1 MYKNI
6 LYLINFLRN
15 KGIMKFFLS
24 FFLFGLFYVF
34 TSDTL
39 YKSTITLYPAGELSE
54 NTNILSQLSEFTET
68 FGVNV
73 PTKSNY
79 YIPDIIDSY
88 SLKNKI
94 VKKEWDSRK
103 FTNKTNLVD
112 YWEIKDYSFLEKIIT
127 YLKLNFNNN
136 FFDKDLY
143 DLNKAI
149 KKLDKLISVNEA
161 YSGLIEVEV
170 LFEEPQLSADIANY
184 ISQYVINFVNK
195 EQKIFARKTKK
206 FTEERF
212 KIAENELIHSEDELT
227 NFRKEHPLINDTPE
241 LQLLRLRLARNVEV
255 NQEVYITLRNQLEIA
270 KIEESKE
277 RLFINILDKAYPSVK
292 KEHPKTFLLLFIFS
306 FLGFLTGSL
315 YYLVL
320 NNARKK

>member
-1 MYKNI
+1 M

-39 YKSTITLYPAGELSE
+39 YKSTITLYPAGELSDSS
-54 NTNILSQLSEFTET
+54 NILSQLSEYTET
-68 FGVNV
+68 FGVSM

-88 SLKNKI
+88 SLKNEI
-94 VKKEWDSRK
+94 VNKEWNSKK
-103 FTNKTNLVD
+103 FPNKTNLIE
-112 YWEIKDYSFLEKIIT
+112 YWEINDYSFLERIIT
-127 YLKLNFNNN
+127 YLKLNFKNN

-195 EQKIFARKTKK
+195 EQKTFARKTKT

-212 KIAENELIHSEDELT
+212 KIAENELIDSEDELT
-227 NFRKEHPLINDTPE
+227 NFRKEYPLINDTPE

-277 RLFINILDKAYPSVK
+277 RLFINILDKAYPSIK
-292 KEHPKTFLLLFIFS
+292 KEHPKIFLLLFIFS
-306 FLGFLTGSL
+306 FLGFLSGSL
-315 YYLVL
+315 YYIVL
-320 NNARKK
+320 NNFRKK

>member
-1 MYKNI
+1 M

-39 YKSTITLYPAGELSE
+39 YKSTITLYPAGELSDSS
-54 NTNILSQLSEFTET
+54 NILSQLSEYTET
-68 FGVNV
+68 FGVSM

-88 SLKNKI
+88 SLKNEI
-94 VKKEWDSRK
+94 VNKKWNSKK
-103 FTNKTNLVD
+103 FPNKTNLIE
-112 YWEIKDYSFLEKIIT
+112 YWEINDYSFLERIIT

-149 KKLDKLISVNEA
+149 NKLDKLISVNEA

-195 EQKIFARKTKK
+195 ELKKFARKTKT

-212 KIAENELIHSEDELT
+212 KIAENELIDSEDKLT
-227 NFRKEHPLINDTPE
+227 DFRKEYPLINDTPE

-277 RLFINILDKAYPSVK
+277 RLFINILDKAYPSIK
-292 KEHPKTFLLLFIFS
+292 KEHPKIFLLLFIFS
-306 FLGFLTGSL
+306 FLGFLSGSL
-315 YYLVL
+315 YYIVM
-320 NNARKK
+320 NNVRKK

>member
-1 MYKNI
+1 M

-39 YKSTITLYPAGELSE
+39 YKSTITLYPAGELSDSS
-54 NTNILSQLSEFTET
+54 NILSQLSEYTET
-68 FGVNV
+68 FGVSM

-88 SLKNKI
+88 SLKNEI
-94 VKKEWDSRK
+94 VNKKWNSKK
-103 FTNKTNLVD
+103 FPNKTNLIE
-112 YWEIKDYSFLEKIIT
+112 YWEINDYSFLERIIT

-149 KKLDKLISVNEA
+149 NKLDKLISVNEA

-195 EQKIFARKTKK
+195 EQKTFARKTKT

-212 KIAENELIHSEDELT
+212 KIAENELIDSEDKLT
-227 NFRKEHPLINDTPE
+227 DFRKEYPLINDTPE

-277 RLFINILDKAYPSVK
+277 RLFINILDKAYPSIK
-292 KEHPKTFLLLFIFS
+292 KEHPKIFLLLFIFS
-306 FLGFLTGSL
+306 FLGFLSGSL
-315 YYLVL
+315 YYIVM
-320 NNARKK
+320 NNVRKK

>member
-1 MYKNI
+1 
-6 LYLINFLRN
+6 
-15 KGIMKFFLS
+15 MKFFLS

-39 YKSTITLYPAGELSE
+39 YKSTITLYPAGELSDSS
-54 NTNILSQLSEFTET
+54 NILSQLSEYTET
-68 FGVNV
+68 FGVSM

-88 SLKNKI
+88 SLKNEI
-94 VKKEWDSRK
+94 VNKEWNSKK
-103 FTNKTNLVD
+103 FPNKTNLIE
-112 YWEIKDYSFLEKIIT
+112 YWEINDYSFLERIIT

-195 EQKIFARKTKK
+195 EQKTFARKTKT

-212 KIAENELIHSEDELT
+212 NIAENELIVSEDELT
-227 NFRKEHPLINDTPE
+227 NFRKEYPLINDTPE

-277 RLFINILDKAYPSVK
+277 RLFINILDKAYPSIK
-292 KEHPKTFLLLFIFS
+292 KEHPKIFLLLFIFS
-306 FLGFLTGSL
+306 FLGFLSGSL
-315 YYLVL
+315 YYIVL
-320 NNARKK
+320 NNVRKK

>member
-1 MYKNI
+1 
-6 LYLINFLRN
+6 
-15 KGIMKFFLS
+15 MKFFLS

-39 YKSTITLYPAGELSE
+39 YKSTITLYPAGELSDSS
-54 NTNILSQLSEFTET
+54 NILSQLSEYTET
-68 FGVNV
+68 FGVSM

-88 SLKNKI
+88 SLKNEI
-94 VKKEWDSRK
+94 VNKEWNSKK
-103 FTNKTNLVD
+103 FPNKTNLIE
-112 YWEIKDYSFLEKIIT
+112 YWEINDYSFLERIIT

-195 EQKIFARKTKK
+195 EQKTFARKTKT

-212 KIAENELIHSEDELT
+212 KIAENELIDSEDELT
-227 NFRKEHPLINDTPE
+227 NFRKEYPLINDTPE

-277 RLFINILDKAYPSVK
+277 RLFINILDKAYPSIK
-292 KEHPKTFLLLFIFS
+292 KEHPKIFLLLFIFS
-306 FLGFLTGSL
+306 FLGILSGSL
-315 YYLVL
+315 YYIVL
-320 NNARKK
+320 NNVRKK

>member
-1 MYKNI
+1 
-6 LYLINFLRN
+6 
-15 KGIMKFFLS
+15 MKFFLS

-39 YKSTITLYPAGELSE
+39 YKSTITLYPAGELSDSS
-54 NTNILSQLSEFTET
+54 NILSQLSEYTET
-68 FGVNV
+68 FGVSM

-88 SLKNKI
+88 SLKNEI
-94 VKKEWDSRK
+94 VNKEWNSKK
-103 FTNKTNLVD
+103 FPNKTNLIE
-112 YWEIKDYSFLEKIIT
+112 YWEINDYSFLERIIT

-195 EQKIFARKTKK
+195 EQKTFARKTKT

-212 KIAENELIHSEDELT
+212 KIAENELIVSEDELT
-227 NFRKEHPLINDTPE
+227 NFRKEYPLINDTPE

-277 RLFINILDKAYPSVK
+277 RLFINILDKAYPSIK
-292 KEHPKTFLLLFIFS
+292 KEHPKIFLLLFIFS
-306 FLGFLTGSL
+306 FLGFLSGSL
-315 YYLVL
+315 YYIVL
-320 NNARKK
+320 NNVRKK

>member
-1 MYKNI
+1 M

-54 NTNILSQLSEFTET
+54 STNILSQLSEFTET
-68 FGVNV
+68 FGVSV

-94 VKKEWDSRK
+94 VNKEWDSRK
-103 FTNKTNLVD
+103 FTNKTNLID
-112 YWEIKDYSFLEKIIT
+112 YWEINDYSFLERIIT

-195 EQKIFARKTKK
+195 EQKTFARKTKT

-212 KIAENELIHSEDELT
+212 KIAENELIDSEDELT
-227 NFRKEHPLINDTPE
+227 NFRKEYPLINDTPE

-277 RLFINILDKAYPSVK
+277 RLFINILDKAYPSIK
-292 KEHPKTFLLLFIFS
+292 KEHPKIFLLLFIFS
-306 FLGFLTGSL
+306 FLGFLSGSL
-315 YYLVL
+315 YYIVL
-320 NNARKK
+320 NNVRKK

>member
-1 MYKNI
+1 M

-39 YKSTITLYPAGELSE
+39 YKSTITLYPAGELSDSS
-54 NTNILSQLSEFTET
+54 NILSQLSEYTET
-68 FGVNV
+68 FGVSM

-88 SLKNKI
+88 SLKNEI
-94 VKKEWDSRK
+94 VNKEWNSKK
-103 FTNKTNLVD
+103 FPNKTNLIE
-112 YWEIKDYSFLEKIIT
+112 YWEINDYSFLERIIT

-195 EQKIFARKTKK
+195 EQKTFARKTKT

-212 KIAENELIHSEDELT
+212 KIAENELIDSEDELT
-227 NFRKEHPLINDTPE
+227 NFRKEYPLINDTPE

-277 RLFINILDKAYPSVK
+277 RLFINILDKAYPSIK
-292 KEHPKTFLLLFIFS
+292 KEHPKIFLLLFIFS
-306 FLGFLTGSL
+306 FLGFLSGSL
-315 YYLVL
+315 YYIVL
-320 NNARKK
+320 NNVRKK

>member
-1 MYKNI
+1 M

-39 YKSTITLYPAGELSE
+39 YKSTITLYPAGELSDSS
-54 NTNILSQLSEFTET
+54 NILSQLSEYTET
-68 FGVNV
+68 FGVSM

-88 SLKNKI
+88 SLKNEI
-94 VKKEWDSRK
+94 VNKEWNSKK
-103 FTNKTNLVD
+103 FPNKTNLIE
-112 YWEIKDYSFLEKIIT
+112 YWEINDYSFLERIIT

-143 DLNKAI
+143 NLNKAI

-195 EQKIFARKTKK
+195 EQKTFARKTKT

-212 KIAENELIHSEDELT
+212 KIAENELIDSEDELT
-227 NFRKEHPLINDTPE
+227 NFRKEYPLINDTPE

-277 RLFINILDKAYPSVK
+277 RLFINILDKAYPSIK
-292 KEHPKTFLLLFIFS
+292 KEHPKIFLLVFIFS
-306 FLGFLTGSL
+306 FLGFLSGSL
-315 YYLVL
+315 YYIVL
-320 NNARKK
+320 NNVRKK

>member
-1 MYKNI
+1 M

-39 YKSTITLYPAGELSE
+39 YKSTITLYPAGELSDSS
-54 NTNILSQLSEFTET
+54 NILSQLSEYTET
-68 FGVNV
+68 FGVSM

-88 SLKNKI
+88 SLKNEI
-94 VKKEWDSRK
+94 VNKKWNSKK
-103 FTNKTNLVD
+103 FPNKTNLIE
-112 YWEIKDYSFLEKIIT
+112 YWEINDYSFLERIIT

-149 KKLDKLISVNEA
+149 NKLDKLISVNEA

-195 EQKIFARKTKK
+195 EQKKFARKTKT

-212 KIAENELIHSEDELT
+212 KIAENELIDSEDKLT
-227 NFRKEHPLINDTPE
+227 DFRKEYPLINDTPE

-277 RLFINILDKAYPSVK
+277 RLFINILDKAYPSIK
-292 KEHPKTFLLLFIFS
+292 KEHPKIFLLLFIFS
-306 FLGFLTGSL
+306 FLGFLSGSL
-315 YYLVL
+315 YYIVM
-320 NNARKK
+320 NNVRKK

>member
-1 MYKNI
+1 
-6 LYLINFLRN
+6 
-15 KGIMKFFLS
+15 MKFFLS

-39 YKSTITLYPAGELSE
+39 YKSTITLYPAGELSDSS
-54 NTNILSQLSEFTET
+54 NILSQLSEYTET
-68 FGVNV
+68 FGVSM

-88 SLKNKI
+88 SLKNEI
-94 VKKEWDSRK
+94 VNKEWNSKK
-103 FTNKTNLVD
+103 FPNKTNLIE
-112 YWEIKDYSFLEKIIT
+112 YWEINDYSFLERVIT

-195 EQKIFARKTKK
+195 EQKTFARKTKT

-212 KIAENELIHSEDELT
+212 KIAENELIDSEDELT
-227 NFRKEHPLINDTPE
+227 NFRKEYPLINDTPE

-277 RLFINILDKAYPSVK
+277 RLFINILDKAYPSIK
-292 KEHPKTFLLLFIFS
+292 KEHPKIFLLLFIFS
-306 FLGFLTGSL
+306 FLGFLSGSL
-315 YYLVL
+315 YYIVL
-320 NNARKK
+320 NNVRKK

>member
-1 MYKNI
+1 
-6 LYLINFLRN
+6 
-15 KGIMKFFLS
+15 MKFFLS

-39 YKSTITLYPAGELSE
+39 YKSTITLYPAGELSDSS
-54 NTNILSQLSEFTET
+54 NILSQLSEYTET
-68 FGVNV
+68 FGVSM

-88 SLKNKI
+88 SLKNEI
-94 VKKEWDSRK
+94 VNKEWNSKK
-103 FTNKTNLVD
+103 FPNKTNLIE
-112 YWEIKDYSFLEKIIT
+112 YWEINDYSFLERIIT

-143 DLNKAI
+143 NLNKAI

-195 EQKIFARKTKK
+195 EQKTFARKTKT

-212 KIAENELIHSEDELT
+212 KIAENELIDSEDELT
-227 NFRKEHPLINDTPE
+227 NFRKEYPLINDTPE

-277 RLFINILDKAYPSVK
+277 RLFINILDKAYPSIK
-292 KEHPKTFLLLFIFS
+292 KEHPKIFLLLFIFS
-306 FLGFLTGSL
+306 FLGFLSGSL
-315 YYLVL
+315 YYIVL
-320 NNARKK
+320 NNVRKK

>member
-1 MYKNI
+1 
-6 LYLINFLRN
+6 
-15 KGIMKFFLS
+15 MKFFLS

-39 YKSTITLYPAGELSE
+39 YKSTITLYPAGELSDSS
-54 NTNILSQLSEFTET
+54 NILSQLSEYTET
-68 FGVNV
+68 FGVSM

-88 SLKNKI
+88 SLKNEI
-94 VKKEWDSRK
+94 VNKEWNSKK
-103 FTNKTNLVD
+103 FPNKTNLIE
-112 YWEIKDYSFLEKIIT
+112 YWEINDYSFLERIIT

-149 KKLDKLISVNEA
+149 NKLDKLISVNEA

-195 EQKIFARKTKK
+195 EQKTFARKTKT

-212 KIAENELIHSEDELT
+212 KIAENELIDSEDELT
-227 NFRKEHPLINDTPE
+227 NFRKEYPLINDTPE

-277 RLFINILDKAYPSVK
+277 RLFINILDKAYPSIK
-292 KEHPKTFLLLFIFS
+292 KEHPKIFLLLFIFS
-306 FLGFLTGSL
+306 FLGFLSGSL
-315 YYLVL
+315 YYIVL
-320 NNARKK
+320 NNVRKK